1 MKKPLIVIAGPTACG
16 KTESSVL
23 LAKKINGE
31 IISAD
36 SMQVYKYMD
45 IGTAK
50 IKEEEKKGI
59 KHYLIDEFY
68 PDEDFSIAIFKERA
82 TKYIDEIQKKG
93 KIPILV
99 GGTGF
104 YINSVIYNND
114 FTKTIKDDAYRKELE
129 NLAIDKGNM
138 YLHNMLA
145 KIDYKSSIDIHP
157 NNVKKVIR
165 ALEYYKLTG
174 EQISV
179 HNQRE
184 KEKDKAYDTTFFVL
198 NMDRDK
204 LYERINLRVDLM
216 IKAGLVEEVKSLLNK
231 GYKKE
236 LVSMQGIGYKE
247 IVAYLEGEYSL
258 DYAIEII
265 KRDTRHFAKRQ
276 ITWFKHQAENAIWI
290 DVNSFKNAN
299 NLSNYMSSLFIN
311 KGEEN
316 GHSI

>member
-1 MKKPLIVIAGPTACG
+1 MKKSLIVIAGPTACG

-50 IKEEEKKGI
+50 INSDETQGI
-59 KHYLIDEFY
+59 KHYLINEFY
-68 PDEDFSIAIFKERA
+68 PDEDFSIAIFKEKA
-82 TKYIDEIQKKG
+82 TKYIQEIQSKG

-104 YINSVIYNND
+104 YINSVIYNNN
-114 FTKTIKDDAYRKELE
+114 FTETKKDDKYRKELE
-129 NLAIDKGNM
+129 EIAINNGNDF
-138 YLHNMLA
+138 LHNML
-145 KIDYKSSIDIHP
+145 KNIDEKSANAIHK

-174 EQISV
+174 EKIST
-179 HNQRE
+179 HNENEKARE
-184 KEKDKAYDTTFFVL
+184 QVYDTTFFVL
-198 NMDRDK
+198 NMDREK
-204 LYERINLRVDLM
+204 LYNRINLRVDMM
-216 IKAGLVEEVKSLLNK
+216 IQNGLVEEVKSLLNK
-231 GYKKE
+231 GYSKN
-236 LVSMQGIGYKE
+236 LVSMQGLGYKE
-247 IVAYLEGEYSL
+247 IIKYLEGEYSL

-276 ITWFKHQAENAIWI
+276 ITWFKHQTENAIWI
-290 DVNSFKNAN
+290 DTNNFDNAQD
-299 NLSNYMSSLFIN
+299 LSNYMKDIFIN
-311 KGEEN
+311 KGE
-316 GHSI
+316 

>member
-1 MKKPLIVIAGPTACG
+1 MKKPLIIIAGPTACG
-16 KTESSVL
+16 KTDSSIL

-50 IKEEEKKGI
+50 IKEEEKQGI

-68 PDEDFSIAIFKERA
+68 PDEDFSIAIFKEMA
-82 TKYIDEIQKKG
+82 TKYIEEIQNKG

-114 FTKTIKDDAYRKELE
+114 FNKIDKDDSYRKELE
-129 NLAIDKGNM
+129 QLAINKGNDF
-138 YLHNMLA
+138 LHNML
-145 KIDYKSSIDIHP
+145 KNVDEKSAEAIHQ

-174 EQISV
+174 EKISE
-179 HNQRE
+179 HNEREKQRE
-184 KEKDKAYDTTFFVL
+184 KAYNTTFFVL
-198 NMDRDK
+198 NMDREK
-204 LYERINLRVDLM
+204 LYNRINLRVDIM
-216 IKAGLVEEVKSLLNK
+216 VKNGLVNEVKSLLEK
-231 GYKKE
+231 GYKKN

-247 IVAYLEGEYSL
+247 IIKYLEGEYSL
-258 DYAIEII
+258 DYGVEII

-276 ITWFKHQAENAIWI
+276 LTWFKHQSQDAIWI
-290 DVNSFKNAN
+290 DVNNFNSPNDLA
-299 NLSNYMSSLFIN
+299 NYMANIFTDE
-311 KGEEN
+311 K
-316 GHSI
+316 

>member
-1 MKKPLIVIAGPTACG
+1 MKKPLIVIAGSTACG
-16 KTESSVL
+16 KTASSVL
-23 LAKKINGE
+23 LAKKIDGE

-50 IKEEEKKGI
+50 IKQEETKGI

-68 PDEDFSIAIFKERA
+68 PDEDFSIAVFKEKA
-82 TKYIDEIQKKG
+82 TQYINEIYNKG

-114 FTKTIKDDAYRKELE
+114 FTETKRDDTYRKELE
-129 NLAIDKGNM
+129 QLAINKGNDF
-138 YLHNMLA
+138 LHNML
-145 KIDYKSSIDIHP
+145 KTVDLKSSEDIHK

-174 EQISV
+174 EKIST
-179 HNQRE
+179 HNEREKQRE
-184 KEKDKAYDTTFFVL
+184 KEYNTTFFVL
-198 NMDRDK
+198 NMDRKK
-204 LYERINLRVDLM
+204 LYDRINLRVDIM
-216 IKAGLVEEVKSLLNK
+216 IKDGLVDEVKDLLNK
-231 GYKKE
+231 GYKKG

-247 IVAYLEGEYSL
+247 IVKYLEGEYSL

-276 ITWFKHQAENAIWI
+276 LTWFKHQAEEAIWI
-290 DVNSFKNAN
+290 DTNMFDNEDI
-299 NLSNYMSSLFIN
+299 LSTYMQNIFMG
-311 KGEEN
+311 KGE
-316 GHSI
+316 

>member
-16 KTESSVL
+16 KTASSVL
-23 LAKKINGE
+23 LAKKIDGE

-50 IKEEEKKGI
+50 IKEEETKGI
-59 KHYLIDEFY
+59 KHYLINEFY
-68 PDEDFSIAIFKERA
+68 PDEDFSIAVFKERA
-82 TKYIDEIQKKG
+82 TKYINEIHSKG
-93 KIPILV
+93 KVPILV

-114 FTKTIKDDAYRKELE
+114 FTKTDKDDTYRKELE
-129 NLAIDKGNM
+129 NIAIHKGNDF
-138 YLHNMLA
+138 LHNML
-145 KIDYKSSIDIHP
+145 KTVDLKSSEDIHK

-174 EQISV
+174 EKIST
-179 HNQRE
+179 HNEREKQRE
-184 KEKDKAYDTTFFVL
+184 KEYNTTFFVL
-198 NMDRDK
+198 NMNRKK
-204 LYERINLRVDLM
+204 LYDRINLRVDIM
-216 IKAGLVEEVKSLLNK
+216 IKDGLVDEVKDLLNK
-231 GYKKE
+231 GYKKG

-247 IVAYLEGEYSL
+247 IVKYLEGEYSL

-276 ITWFKHQAENAIWI
+276 LTWFKHQAEEAIWI
-290 DVNSFKNAN
+290 DTNMFDNEDI
-299 NLSNYMSSLFIN
+299 LSTYMQNIFMG
-311 KGEEN
+311 KGE
-316 GHSI
+316 

>member
-16 KTESSVL
+16 KTASSVL
-23 LAKKINGE
+23 LAKKIDGE

-50 IKEEEKKGI
+50 IKQEETKGI

-68 PDEDFSIAIFKERA
+68 PDEDFSIAVFKEKA
-82 TKYIDEIQKKG
+82 TQYINEIYNKG

-114 FTKTIKDDAYRKELE
+114 FTETKRDDTYRKELE
-129 NLAIDKGNM
+129 QLAINKGNDF
-138 YLHNMLA
+138 LHNML
-145 KIDYKSSIDIHP
+145 KTVDLKSAEDIHK

-174 EQISV
+174 EKIST
-179 HNQRE
+179 HNEREKQRE
-184 KEKDKAYDTTFFVL
+184 KEYNTTFFVL
-198 NMDRDK
+198 NMDRKK
-204 LYERINLRVDLM
+204 LYDRINLRVDIM
-216 IKAGLVEEVKSLLNK
+216 IKDGLVDEVKDLLNK

-236 LVSMQGIGYKE
+236 LVSMQGLGYKE
-247 IVAYLEGEYSL
+247 IVKYLEGEYSL

-276 ITWFKHQAENAIWI
+276 LTWFKHQVEDAIWI
-290 DVNSFKNAN
+290 DTNMFDNEDI
-299 NLSNYMSSLFIN
+299 LSTYMQNIFMD
-311 KGEEN
+311 KGE
-316 GHSI
+316 

>member
-1 MKKPLIVIAGPTACG
+1 MKKSLIIIAGPTACG
-16 KTESSVL
+16 KTDSSVL

-50 IKEEEKKGI
+50 IKDKETQGI

-68 PDEDFSIAIFKERA
+68 PNDEFSIAIFKEKA
-82 TKYIDEIQKKG
+82 NKYIENIHSKG

-104 YINSVIYNND
+104 YINSIIYNND
-114 FTKTIKDDAYRKELE
+114 FTKTSKNYDYRKELE
-129 NLAIDKGNM
+129 EIAIKKGNDF
-138 YLHNMLA
+138 LHNML
-145 KIDYKSSIDIHP
+145 KDIDEKSAISIHK

-165 ALEYYKLTG
+165 AIEYYKLTG
-174 EQISV
+174 EKIST
-179 HNQRE
+179 HNEKEKQRE
-184 KEKDKAYDTTFFVL
+184 KAYNTTFFVL

-204 LYERINLRVDLM
+204 LYDKINLRVDIM
-216 IKAGLVEEVKSLLNK
+216 IKNGLVDEVKSLLNM
-231 GYKKE
+231 GYTKD

-247 IVAYLEGEYSL
+247 IIKYLEGDYTL
-258 DYAIEII
+258 PYAIEII

-276 ITWFKHQAENAIWI
+276 LTWFKHQSEDAIWI
-290 DVNSFKNAN
+290 DTGDFGDADKLSSYMKEIFK
-299 NLSNYMSSLFIN
+299 N
-311 KGEEN
+311 KGEQN
-316 GHSI
+316 GYSI

>member
-16 KTESSVL
+16 KTASSVL
-23 LAKKINGE
+23 LAKKIDGE

-50 IKEEEKKGI
+50 IKQEETKDI

-68 PDEDFSIAIFKERA
+68 PDEDFSIAVFKEKA
-82 TKYIDEIQKKG
+82 TQYINDIYNKG

-114 FTKTIKDDAYRKELE
+114 FTETKRDDTYRKELE
-129 NLAIDKGNM
+129 QLAINKGNDF
-138 YLHNMLA
+138 LHNML
-145 KIDYKSSIDIHP
+145 KTVDLKSSEDIHK

-174 EQISV
+174 EKIST
-179 HNQRE
+179 HNEREKQRE
-184 KEKDKAYDTTFFVL
+184 KEYNTTFFVL
-198 NMDRDK
+198 NMNRKK
-204 LYERINLRVDLM
+204 LYDRINLRVDIM
-216 IKAGLVEEVKSLLNK
+216 IKDGLVDEVKDLLNK
-231 GYKKE
+231 GYKKG

-247 IVAYLEGEYSL
+247 IVKYLEGEYSL

-276 ITWFKHQAENAIWI
+276 LTWFKHQAEEAIWI
-290 DVNSFKNAN
+290 DTNMFDNEDI
-299 NLSNYMSSLFIN
+299 LSTYMQNIFMG
-311 KGEEN
+311 KGE
-316 GHSI
+316 

>member
-16 KTESSVL
+16 KTASSVL
-23 LAKKINGE
+23 LAKKIDGE

-50 IKEEEKKGI
+50 IKQEETKGI

-68 PDEDFSIAIFKERA
+68 PDEDFSIAVFKEKA
-82 TKYIDEIQKKG
+82 TQYINEIYNKG

-114 FTKTIKDDAYRKELE
+114 FTETKRDDTYRKELE
-129 NLAIDKGNM
+129 QLAINKGNDF
-138 YLHNMLA
+138 LHNML
-145 KIDYKSSIDIHP
+145 KTVDLKSSEDIHK

-174 EQISV
+174 EKIST
-179 HNQRE
+179 HNEREKQRE
-184 KEKDKAYDTTFFVL
+184 KEYNTTFFVL
-198 NMDRDK
+198 NMDRKK
-204 LYERINLRVDLM
+204 LYDRINLRVDIM
-216 IKAGLVEEVKSLLNK
+216 IKDGLVDEVKDLLNK

-247 IVAYLEGEYSL
+247 IVKYLEGEYSL

-276 ITWFKHQAENAIWI
+276 LTWFKHQAEEAIWI
-290 DVNSFKNAN
+290 DTNMFDNEDI
-299 NLSNYMSSLFIN
+299 LSTYMQNIFMG
-311 KGEEN
+311 KGE
-316 GHSI
+316 

>member
-50 IKEEEKKGI
+50 IKEDETMGI

-68 PDEDFSIAIFKERA
+68 PDEDFSIAVFKEKA
-82 TKYIDEIQKKG
+82 TQYIKEIQAKG
-93 KIPILV
+93 KTPILV

-104 YINSVIYNND
+104 YINSVIYNTD
-114 FTKTIKDDAYRKELE
+114 FSKTIKDDIYRKKLE
-129 NLAIDKGNM
+129 KIAIDKGNDF
-138 YLHNMLA
+138 LHNML
-145 KIDYKSSIDIHP
+145 
-157 NNVKKVIR
+157 KKVDEKSALSIHKNNTKKIIR

-174 EQISV
+174 DTISN
-179 HNQRE
+179 HNE
-184 KEKDKAYDTTFFVL
+184 KEKQKEKAYDTTFFVL

-204 LYERINLRVDLM
+204 LYERINLRVDIM
-216 IKAGLVEEVKSLLNK
+216 INNGLVSEIKSLLEK
-231 GYKKE
+231 GYNKNM
-236 LVSMQGIGYKE
+236 VSMQGIGYKE
-247 IVAYLEGEYSL
+247 IINYLEGQYSL

-276 ITWFKHQAENAIWI
+276 LTWFKHQTEDAIWI
-290 DVNSFKNAN
+290 DTKSFENSDI
-299 NLSNYMSSLFIN
+299 LSNYMKDLFLQT
-311 KGEEN
+311 KAK
-316 GHSI
+316 

>member
-16 KTESSVL
+16 KTATSVL

-50 IKEEEKKGI
+50 IKKEEMGGI

-68 PDEDFSIAIFKERA
+68 PDEEFSIAVFKSKA
-82 TKYIDEIQKKG
+82 TKYIEDIYNKG

-114 FTKTIKDDAYRKELE
+114 FTETKKDDKYRKELE
-129 NLAIDKGNM
+129 QIAINKGNEFLYNMLKQIDKPS
-138 YLHNMLA
+138 A
-145 KIDYKSSIDIHP
+145 EAIHK

-174 EQISV
+174 ELISK
-179 HNQRE
+179 HNEKEKQRE
-184 KEKDKAYDTTFFVL
+184 KAYNTTFFIL
-198 NMDRDK
+198 NMDREK
-204 LYERINLRVDLM
+204 LYNRINLRVDIM
-216 IKAGLVEEVKSLLNK
+216 IKEGLVKEVESLLNK

-247 IVAYLEGEYSL
+247 IIKYLENEYSL

-276 ITWFKHQAENAIWI
+276 LTWFKHQVDDGVWI
-290 DVNSFKNAN
+290 DVNNFENSNSLA
-299 NLSNYMSSLFIN
+299 NYMKEVFIH
-311 KGEEN
+311 KGE
-316 GHSI
+316 